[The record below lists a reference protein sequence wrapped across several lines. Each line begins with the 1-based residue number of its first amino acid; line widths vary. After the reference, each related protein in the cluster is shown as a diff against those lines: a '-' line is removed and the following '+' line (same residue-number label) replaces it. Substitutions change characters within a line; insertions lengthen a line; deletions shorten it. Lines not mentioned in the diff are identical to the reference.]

1 MQQYRVEF
9 FESFIS
15 DTTSTRKLKY
25 VFHDFVN
32 DIPIDDDY
40 IAIQTTTIEIKPTD
54 KVKNGH
60 FIRIL
65 RDNDDYFFGYVVDAE
80 PGTYTTKIS
89 FKPFL
94 AVFDTDILFN
104 VLCQY
109 RSAENPGITLEET
122 LQGYIDAYF
131 ATNSD
136 YRQCYPIT
144 ITIPAAGSRTVKWN
158 MGITSDEEGSSY
170 AVVGLYQT
178 LIVRAMKEYGVAI
191 EVTPNFSTGVIALS
205 IGKVSGTFHIDAGL
219 NNVTVKT
226 FKVNDRPN
234 GINKL
239 IVHNSLTYTNPIIF
253 YVHPDRSWDTIDTD
267 RITPVVYGIR
277 TVTPDGTYE
286 DPDDDFMYAA
296 LATAYDELSGL
307 EFDNLIELECAP
319 NDRLISPTT
328 MKNGQKVTVHYKG
341 EAYTSILTGKNVSF
355 EVITLMFGSERI
367 TYTKKTSK

>member
-25 VFHDFVN
+25 VFHDFIN
-32 DIPIDDDY
+32 DLPIDDDY

-131 ATNSD
+131 ASNSD
-136 YRQCYPIT
+136 YRQCYPMT
-144 ITIPAAGSRTVKWN
+144 ITIPAAGSRTVMWN

-219 NNVTVKT
+219 DNVTVKT
-226 FKVNDRPN
+226 FKVNDRP
-234 GINKL
+234 
-239 IVHNSLTYTNPIIF
+239 
-253 YVHPDRSWDTIDTD
+253 
-267 RITPVVYGIR
+267 
-277 TVTPDGTYE
+277 VTPDGTYE

-328 MKNGQKVTVHYKG
+328 IKNGQKVTIHYKG
-341 EAYTSILTGKNVSF
+341 EAYTSILTGKSVSF